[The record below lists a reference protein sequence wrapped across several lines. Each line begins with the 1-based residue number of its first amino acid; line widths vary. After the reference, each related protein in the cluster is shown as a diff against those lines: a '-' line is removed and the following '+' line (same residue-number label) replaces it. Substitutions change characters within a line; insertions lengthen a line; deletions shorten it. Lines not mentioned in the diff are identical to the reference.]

1 MLDLLVHRKWKKEKY
16 TIGRLFANG
25 TYLFNTLEDTDR
37 GLASWMTEAVIKTM
51 KVAGMTAIPTGTYEV
66 RLSVSP
72 KFKEKP
78 WAKKYDGLVP
88 EIVGVIGYSGVRI
101 HPGTT
106 AKDTDGCP
114 LVGKNTQPGKLTS
127 SQACYFELMD
137 NYIVP
142 ALERGEEITLTI
154 K

>member
-1 MLDLLVHRKWKKEKY
+1 MLDLLLHRKWKKETY
-16 TIGRLFANG
+16 TVGRLFANG

-37 GLASWMTEAVIKTM
+37 GLASWMTEAVIRTM

-66 RLSVSP
+66 RLTVSP
-72 KFKEKP
+72 KFKNKP
-78 WAKKYDGLVP
+78 WAKKYGGLVP
-88 EIVGVIGYSGVRI
+88 EIVGVIGYSVVRI

-114 LVGKNTQPGKLTS
+114 LVGKNTHPGKLTS

-137 NYIVP
+137 KYLMP
-142 ALERGEEITLTI
+142 AHLKGEEMKITI

>member
-16 TIGRLFANG
+16 TIGRIFANG

-51 KVAGMTAIPTGTYEV
+51 KIAGITAIPAGTYKV
-66 RLSVSP
+66 WLTVSQ
-72 KFKEKP
+72 KFKNKP
-78 WAKKYDGLVP
+78 WAKKYGGKVP
-88 EIVGVIGYSGVRI
+88 EIVSVIGFSGVRI
-101 HPGTT
+101 HPGNT
-106 AKDTDGCP
+106 AADTEGCII
-114 LVGKNTQPGKLTS
+114 VGDNTAPGKLTGS
-127 SQACYFELMD
+127 TKRYYELMD

>member
-16 TIGRLFANG
+16 TIGRMFANG

-51 KVAGMTAIPTGTYEV
+51 KIAGITAIPTGTYEV
-66 RLSVSP
+66 RVTVSQ
-72 KFKEKP
+72 KFKKKP

-88 EIVGVIGYSGVRI
+88 EIVGVLGFSGVRI
-101 HPGTT
+101 HPGN
-106 AKDTDGCP
+106 TDGDVEGCICVGYNTA
-114 LVGKNTQPGKLTS
+114 VGKVTS
-127 SQACYFELMD
+127 SQKCYYDLMD
-137 NYIVP
+137 NYIIP
-142 ALERGEEITLTI
+142 AWKNGESIQITI